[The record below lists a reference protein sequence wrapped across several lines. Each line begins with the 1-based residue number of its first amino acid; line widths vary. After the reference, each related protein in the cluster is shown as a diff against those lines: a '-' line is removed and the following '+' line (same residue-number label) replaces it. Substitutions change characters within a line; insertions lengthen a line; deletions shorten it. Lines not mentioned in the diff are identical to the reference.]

1 MKPIIR
7 EVADPSEITEGF
19 AAAFGR
25 LVPQLSRSAKIPTAE
40 ELAEIVR
47 SPVTV
52 LLVAYRE
59 GGGEDSGGEDGGG
72 EDGGGEGG
80 GGEDDRAEDSKAEI
94 IGSLTLVLFRIPTGL
109 RARIEDVVVD
119 EGARGAGVG
128 RALNATA
135 MERAAAAGARSID
148 LTSGPAREAANE
160 LYLSLG
166 FKQRDTN
173 VYRAELQAN

>member
-7 EVADPSEITEGF
+7 EVADPSEVTEEF

-25 LVPQLSRSAKIPTAE
+25 LVPQLSKSAEVPAVE

-47 SPVTV
+47 SPATV
-52 LLVAYRE
+52 LLVAYAEGDGAEDGEAE
-59 GGGEDSGGEDGGG
+59 GGD
-72 EDGGGEGG
+72 
-80 GGEDDRAEDSKAEI
+80 I

-119 EGARGAGVG
+119 ESARGAGVG
-128 RALNATA
+128 KALNLAA
-135 MERAAAAGARSID
+135 MERAASEGARSID
-148 LTSGPAREAANE
+148 LTSSPAREAANE

-173 VYRAELQAN
+173 VYRAEL

>member
-7 EVADPSEITEGF
+7 EVADPSEVTEEF

-47 SPVTV
+47 SPATM
-52 LLVAYRE
+52 LLVAYGGDSEE
-59 GGGEDSGGEDGGG
+59 GGDGGG
-72 EDGGGEGG
+72 
-80 GGEDDRAEDSKAEI
+80 EI

-119 EGARGAGVG
+119 ERARGAGVG
-128 RALNATA
+128 RALNLAA
-135 MERAAAAGARSID
+135 IELAAAEGARSVD
-148 LTSGPAREAANE
+148 LTSSPARGTANE
-160 LYLSLG
+160 LYLSVG
-166 FKQRDTN
+166 FKQRDSN
-173 VYRAELQAN
+173 VYRVELQPKLSCG

>member
-7 EVADPSEITEGF
+7 EVADASEVTEEF

-25 LVPQLSRSAKIPTAE
+25 LVPQLSRSAKIPTVE

-47 SPVTV
+47 SPATV
-52 LLVAYRE
+52 LLVAY
-59 GGGEDSGGEDGGG
+59 GGGSGED
-72 EDGGGEGG
+72 
-80 GGEDDRAEDSKAEI
+80 AEI

-119 EGARGAGVG
+119 ESARGEGVG
-128 RALNATA
+128 RALNAAA
-135 MERAAAAGARSID
+135 MERAAAAGAKSID
-148 LTSGPAREAANE
+148 LTSSPAREAANE

>member
-7 EVADPSEITEGF
+7 EVSDTAEVTEEF
-19 AAAFGR
+19 AAAFRR
-25 LVPQLSRSAKIPTAE
+25 LVPQLSRSAEPPTAA

-47 SPVTV
+47 SPATL
-52 LLVAYRE
+52 LLVAH
-59 GGGEDSGGEDGGG
+59 
-72 EDGGGEGG
+72 
-80 GGEDDRAEDSKAEI
+80 AESSALGPSEI

-119 EGARGAGVG
+119 ESARGAGVG
-128 RALNATA
+128 RALNLAA
-135 MERAAAAGARSID
+135 MERASAEGAKSVD
-148 LTSGPAREAANE
+148 LTSSPARQAANE

-173 VYRAELQAN
+173 VYRVEI

>member
-7 EVADPSEITEGF
+7 EVADPSEVTEEF

-25 LVPQLSRSAKIPTAE
+25 LVPQLSKNAETPAVE

-47 SPVTV
+47 SPATV
-52 LLVAYRE
+52 LLVAY
-59 GGGEDSGGEDGGG
+59 
-72 EDGGGEGG
+72 
-80 GGEDDRAEDSKAEI
+80 GEDDDAEDDNAEAGDI

-119 EGARGAGVG
+119 ESARGAGVG
-128 RALNATA
+128 KALNLAA
-135 MERAAAAGARSID
+135 VERAEAEGARSVD
-148 LTSGPAREAANE
+148 LTSSPAREAANE
-160 LYLSLG
+160 MYLSLG

-173 VYRAELQAN
+173 VYRLEL

>member
-7 EVADPSEITEGF
+7 EVADPSEVTEEF

-25 LVPQLSRSAKIPTAE
+25 LVPQLSKSAEVPAVV

-47 SPVTV
+47 SPATV
-52 LLVAYRE
+52 LLVAYAEGDDAE
-59 GGGEDSGGEDGGG
+59 GGN
-72 EDGGGEGG
+72 
-80 GGEDDRAEDSKAEI
+80 I

-119 EGARGAGVG
+119 ESARGAGVG
-128 RALNATA
+128 KALNLAA
-135 MERAAAAGARSID
+135 MERAAAEGAKSLD
-148 LTSGPAREAANE
+148 LTSSPAREAANE

-173 VYRAELQAN
+173 VYRLEL

>member
-7 EVADPSEITEGF
+7 EVADPSEVTEEF

-25 LVPQLSRSAKIPTAE
+25 LVPQLSKSAEMPAVV

-47 SPVTV
+47 SPATV
-52 LLVAYRE
+52 LLVAYAEGDDAE
-59 GGGEDSGGEDGGG
+59 GGN
-72 EDGGGEGG
+72 
-80 GGEDDRAEDSKAEI
+80 I

-119 EGARGAGVG
+119 ESARGAGVG
-128 RALNATA
+128 KALNLAA
-135 MERAAAAGARSID
+135 MERAAAEGARSID
-148 LTSGPAREAANE
+148 LTSSPAREAANE
-160 LYLSLG
+160 MYLSLG

-173 VYRAELQAN
+173 VYRVEF

>member
-47 SPVTV
+47 SPATV
-52 LLVAYRE
+52 LLVAH
-59 GGGEDSGGEDGGG
+59 
-72 EDGGGEGG
+72 GG
-80 GGEDDRAEDSKAEI
+80 GGEESEI

-119 EGARGAGVG
+119 ERARGAGAG
-128 RALNATA
+128 RALNAAA

-148 LTSGPAREAANE
+148 LTSSPAREAANE

-173 VYRAELQAN
+173 VYRAEL